1 MSLADSFKE
10 ALKHLI
16 ADDEGLDPNQIE
28 IMDYWE
34 ADVQAARACET
45 CSYEYTQVLIDY
57 EVGGAQR
64 EYVYSSTFC
73 DLILDL
79 DHAMEGKRS

>member
-1 MSLADSFKE
+1 MSLSDSFKE
-10 ALKHLI
+10 ALRHLI
-16 ADDEGLDPNQIE
+16 ADDEGLDPNRIE

-34 ADVQAARACET
+34 AGVQAGGACET

-57 EVGGAQR
+57 EHGGARR
-64 EYVYSSTFC
+64 EYAYSSTFC

-79 DHAMEGKRS
+79 DYTMEGKRS